1 MYGKDNDK
9 TNDKKSLTRNLFGQL
24 VKLNNYVISNNSSQ
38 INELAPS
45 ENALEIDKNDQLISR
60 SESENRIFVI
70 LAVICMINNF
80 ILAAFVKLSH
90 DKFHLHL
97 DLVPTEIPVQFNL
110 PYLQA
115 IFKNGSVFSLP
126 YNNGTFNGSN
136 HEFDLP
142 NNLHYYLALQYDK
155 KLSYIHGRGN
165 QKTMSQ
171 TSQNLHGYMRHKKH
185 RLIIKKGEEHQH
197 YYEGFGFNN
206 SISQI
211 GKYLMFFGGG
221 KNFEGPKHS
230 K

>member
-1 MYGKDNDK
+1 MYGKDHDK
-9 TNDKKSLTRNLFGQL
+9 TNNKKSLTRNLFGQL
-24 VKLNNYVISNNSSQ
+24 VKLNNFVIDNKSSQ
-38 INELAPS
+38 INELAAS

-70 LAVICMINNF
+70 LAVICMINNC
-80 ILAAFVKLSH
+80 ILVAFVKLSH

-115 IFKNGSVFSLP
+115 IFKNGSVFSLS
-126 YNNGTFNGSN
+126 YRNGTFSDSG

-142 NNLHYYLALQYDK
+142 NDMHYYLALEYDNR
-155 KLSYIHGRGN
+155 LSYFHGRGN
-165 QKTMSQ
+165 QKSMSQ
-171 TSQNLHGYMRHKKH
+171 TFQNLHGFKRHKKH
-185 RLIIKKGEEHQH
+185 KLISKHPEER
-197 YYEGFGFNN
+197 YEGFGFNM

-221 KNFEGPKHS
+221 KNIDGYQHS
-230 K
+230 KY